1 MTIGAQMKTLR
12 KRKLWYEECLQE
24 ELLFNRWLILWRQRR
39 ESLKT
44 KYPQPQRAKRMAHSR
59 GQRRESLKT
68 TYPQPQRAK
77 RMAHS
82 RRQRRESLKTT
93 YSQPHVVPQQIAPRK
108 QRKNINSHTQ
118 PHRVPP
124 QKALQKQSQ
133 KKPRSRRNSSPKC
146 IYDESQP
153 DKTPGKKKEK
163 GCLWRLTL
171 CSLDSQACA
180 TATHGD
186 LPWQSRP
193 TPWIVFSSRDFILQ
207 RMEPCTADSR
217 ALLLPASNFQSLF
230 FLNIYNQII
239 RSGCFFESL
248 PLLTNGRNHSFYN
261 ADPRRTHP
269 LSPLHCRP
277 CNPYL

>member
-1 MTIGAQMKTLR
+1 MAHSR
-12 KRKLWYEECLQE
+12 
-24 ELLFNRWLILWRQRR
+24 RQKG

-82 RRQRRESLKTT
+82 RRQRRESLKNNIFSAACGT
-93 YSQPHVVPQQIAPRK
+93 SANSSSKAEKKHKFPHPAT
-108 QRKNINSHTQ
+108 SSASA
-118 PHRVPP
+118 
-124 QKALQKQSQ
+124 KALQKQSQ

-153 DKTPGKKKEK
+153 DKTPGKKKRKK

-193 TPWIVFSSRDFILQ
+193 TPWIVFSSNFMQKDGA
-207 RMEPCTADSR
+207 MYSR
-217 ALLLPASNFQSLF
+217 LTCSAASNK
-230 FLNIYNQII
+230 
-239 RSGCFFESL
+239 
-248 PLLTNGRNHSFYN
+248 
-261 ADPRRTHP
+261 
-269 LSPLHCRP
+269 
-277 CNPYL
+277 